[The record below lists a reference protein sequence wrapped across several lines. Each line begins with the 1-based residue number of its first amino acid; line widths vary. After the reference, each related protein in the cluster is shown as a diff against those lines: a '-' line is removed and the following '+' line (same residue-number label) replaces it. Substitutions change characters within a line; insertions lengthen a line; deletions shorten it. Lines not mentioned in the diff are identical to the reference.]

1 MQQPRYWEMLA
12 IGWRI
17 LWQGVGSVMISLF
30 VANLA
35 LLVLLPELTR
45 TAPSVWAW
53 AIPLVIVFVAA
64 LFIFMPL
71 VARAL
76 LTKPFRGFRL
86 RFVREP
92 FESLGSTDPS
102 HKEVWS

>member
-1 MQQPRYWEMLA
+1 MQPHYREALA

-17 LWQGVGSVMISLF
+17 LWRGVGSFMAALF
-30 VANLA
+30 VANL
-35 LLVLLPELTR
+35 LLLALLPELTR
-45 TAPSVWAW
+45 TAPSFWAW
-53 AIPLVIVFVAA
+53 ALPLLVVSVAA

-71 VARAL
+71 LVHAL

-86 RFVREP
+86 RIVREP
-92 FESLGSTDPS
+92 SESTETTDRS

>member
-1 MQQPRYWEMLA
+1 MQPRYWEALT

-17 LWQGVGSVMISLF
+17 LWQGVGSFMVALF
-30 VANLA
+30 VANL
-35 LLVLLPELTR
+35 LLLLLLPELTR
-45 TAPSVWAW
+45 TSPSFWAW
-53 AIPLVIVFVAA
+53 ALPLLVVSAAA

-71 VARAL
+71 LVRTL

-86 RFVREP
+86 RIVREP
-92 FESLGSTDPS
+92 VESVEANDRS